1 MTAKAN
7 ISLNTPTVYYV
18 LTVHKELEKN
28 LYKTCFYLLYRG
40 KYIFLKRKWK
50 MKVHNFKN

>member
-28 LYKTCFYLLYRG
+28 LYKTCFYLLYRR